1 MVTNFELVGKFFKRS
16 QRRDAKVRLFNWRS
30 GKKRDQLKSG
40 NGRGRGENGEE
51 RRGEERRAGARN
63 GDRGNLFKKT
73 RRPSRKT

>member
-1 MVTNFELVGKFFKRS
+1 MVTNFELVGKFFS

-40 NGRGRGENGEE
+40 NGRGRGEEN
-51 RRGEERRAGARN
+51 GEERRAGARN